1 LKKAVFNQ
9 FFKEGSI
16 IKARVKKI
24 EALGEPEKK
33 RNEADKHG
41 KESEDKRRDSASA
54 NSNL

>member
-1 LKKAVFNQ
+1 MFNQ